1 MEMADSVH
9 RAEWR
14 PMGRFGKNRDFSP
27 MMASVVT
34 DGGQSGWDKSQKSRL
49 NAADRPTV
57 VISLTYKFDS
67 PGLSADISKNAFIE

>member
-27 MMASVVT
+27 IMPSVVP
-34 DGGQSGWDKSQKSRL
+34 DGGQSGLEKNEKNRL
-49 NAADRPTV
+49 NSADRPTV
-57 VISLTYKFDS
+57 ITSLR
-67 PGLSADISKNAFIE
+67 PESAAAVRLLVALL